1 MKIELIVPESFRKH
15 YERDKF
21 EDSLTRVGI
30 DLQCL
35 SVNMSGKYEWE
46 TIDMLAVAFKN
57 SREVKDY
64 GYK

>member
-1 MKIELIVPESFRKH
+1 MKIELIVPETFRRH

-21 EDSLTRVGI
+21 EDSLQRVGV
-30 DLQCL
+30 DLQCG

-46 TIDMLAVAFKN
+46 TIDMLTEAFKK

-64 GYK
+64 EQK